1 MPGSSCWRW
10 ADGSSRSGSA
20 TSTATAKL
28 GLFPFR
34 RNLSFYAVDL
44 ALLSVTHPAQVREL
58 LNTVYTLTVDGSL
71 PMPQSTH
78 YPLAEA
84 ATAIR
89 VMSAAEHT
97 GKLILDIPHTGRSSV
112 VLPPEQVQVFRGDG
126 SYIIT
131 GGLGGLGLFLAE
143 KMAVAGCGRIV
154 LTSRSAP
161 NQKALETI
169 ELIRAIGCDIVVQ
182 CGDIAQPG
190 LADRLVSVATA
201 TGLPLRGVLHAA
213 AVVED
218 ATLSNITDELIER
231 DWAPKVYGAW
241 HLHQATA
248 GQPLDWFCSFSSSAA
263 LLGSPGQGAYAAA
276 NSWLDAFTHWRRAQ
290 GLPATAIAWGPWAE
304 IGRAAALAESGDT
317 TMITPDE
324 GAYAFDVLLRHDRGY
339 TGYTPVVGS
348 PWLTALAQ
356 RSRFAELFQSAG
368 QNRSGTSKFRRELNE
383 LPLDEWSPRLRRL
396 VSEQVGLI
404 LRRTVDP
411 DRPLFEYGLDSLGNL
426 ELRTRI
432 ESETGIRIN
441 PTDITTVRGLAE
453 HLCDTLA
460 AQALPET
467 T

>member
-1 MPGSSCWRW
+1 M
-10 ADGSSRSGSA
+10 
-20 TSTATAKL
+20 
-28 GLFPFR
+28 
-34 RNLSFYAVDL
+34 
-44 ALLSVTHPAQVREL
+44 
-58 LNTVYTLTVDGSL
+58 
-71 PMPQSTH
+71 
-78 YPLAEA
+78 
-84 ATAIR
+84 
-89 VMSAAEHT
+89 
-97 GKLILDIPHTGRSSV
+97 
-112 VLPPEQVQVFRGDG
+112 
-126 SYIIT
+126 
-131 GGLGGLGLFLAE
+131 
-143 KMAVAGCGRIV
+143 AGCGRIV

-161 NQKALETI
+161 DQKALETI
-169 ELIRAIGCDIVVQ
+169 ELIRAIGSEIVVQ

-241 HLHQATA
+241 HLHRATA

-304 IGRAAALAESGDT
+304 IGRAAEMAESGDT

-339 TGYTPVVGS
+339 AGYAPIVGS

-368 QNRSGTSKFRRELNE
+368 QNRSDTGKFRQELNE
-383 LPLDEWSPRLRRL
+383 IPLDEWSPRLRRL

-432 ESETGIRIN
+432 ESETGIRIKS
-441 PTDITTVRGLAE
+441 TDITTVRGLAE
-453 HLCDTLA
+453 QLCDTLA
-460 AQALPET
+460 ARPHRKQRDGRSAT
-467 T
+467 ASVR

>member
-1 MPGSSCWRW
+1 
-10 ADGSSRSGSA
+10 
-20 TSTATAKL
+20 
-28 GLFPFR
+28 
-34 RNLSFYAVDL
+34 
-44 ALLSVTHPAQVREL
+44 
-58 LNTVYTLTVDGSL
+58 
-71 PMPQSTH
+71 
-78 YPLAEA
+78 
-84 ATAIR
+84 
-89 VMSAAEHT
+89 
-97 GKLILDIPHTGRSSV
+97 V
-112 VLPPEQVQVFRGDG
+112 VLPPEQVQVLRGDG

-143 KMAVAGCGRIV
+143 KMAAGGCGRIV

-161 NQKALETI
+161 DQKALETI
-169 ELIRAIGCDIVVQ
+169 ELIRATGSEIVVQ

-190 LADRLVSVATA
+190 LADRLVSVATV

-218 ATLSNITDELIER
+218 ATISNITDELIER

-241 HLHQATA
+241 RLHRATA

-304 IGRAAALAESGDT
+304 VGRAAALAESGDT

-324 GAYAFDVLLRHDRGY
+324 GAYAFDVLLRYDRGY
-339 TGYTPVVGS
+339 AGYAPVVGS
-348 PWLTALAQ
+348 PWLIALAQ

-368 QNRSGTSKFRRELNE
+368 QNRSDTSKFRQELHE
-383 LPLDEWSPRLRRL
+383 LPLDEWSPRLRRV
-396 VSEQVGLI
+396 VSEQVALI

-432 ESETGIRIN
+432 ESETGIRIKS
-441 PTDITTVRGLAE
+441 TDITTVRG
-453 HLCDTLA
+453 
-460 AQALPET
+460 
-467 T
+467 